1 MKSLTPETRVGLLT
15 LATAAALIYLSV
27 KTAGISFFGG
37 PGEFSFNINFRS
49 VSGVE
54 LRSKVKLSG
63 VEIGYIEDI
72 VLNEDHASIKARLT
86 RKAGIRKNALATI
99 RTSGLLGEKYI
110 EIVQGTKDQPFI
122 KQGETLRRVQEP
134 TDVSDIVNKV
144 GEAIEDV
151 RSVTSSLKN
160 VFGTLE
166 GEKSL
171 KNILKNIDEASANMK
186 AILAENR
193 KSLKITLDN
202 FSVISEAFSKN
213 APTMAA
219 NLEKISSG
227 LREIIERNK
236 DNLTDGIA
244 NIKELTT
251 NFNDMLKENRKN
263 LKITFDN
270 MATASA
276 KIDDVMVSIK
286 KVSGSVEKVTSK
298 IERGEGTIGKLV
310 NDEEVYDNLNKTL
323 SGAGKFIGKA
333 EELRISLGLRGEWQS
348 QMDEGKSFFSLKIEP
363 REDRYYLLELSE
375 DIRRDDDP
383 AITRNT
389 LNSLLYTITM
399 AKRIS
404 DITLRAGLIESSAG
418 AGVDLYMFGDKLM
431 ASVEAFN
438 LTGYDNNTDNAQIKA
453 QLRWNAQKYVYFYLG
468 GDELLNEYYR
478 TFLFGGGIMF
488 DENVLKMAAG
498 MR

>member
-15 LATAAALIYLSV
+15 IATAAALIYLSL

-37 PGEFSFNINFRS
+37 PEAFSFNINFGT
-49 VSGVE
+49 VAGVE

-63 VEIGYIEDI
+63 VEIGYIEGI
-72 VLNEDHASIKARLT
+72 VLEEDHASIKARLT

-110 EIVQGTKDQPFI
+110 EIIQGTKDQPFI
-122 KQGETLRRVQEP
+122 KEGDTLQRSQEP
-134 TDVSDIVNKV
+134 ADISDIINKV
-144 GEAIEDV
+144 GEAIDDV
-151 RSVTSSLKN
+151 RAVTSSLKN
-160 VFGTLE
+160 VFGTMQ

-171 KNILKNIDEASANMK
+171 KNILSNIDEASANMK
-186 AILAENR
+186 NILAENR
-193 KSLKITLDN
+193 ESLKTTLEN
-202 FSVISEAFSKN
+202 FSVISKAFSKN

-219 NLEKISSG
+219 NFEKISSG
-227 LREIIERNK
+227 LKEIIENNK

-244 NIKELTT
+244 NIKELTAS
-251 NFNDMLKENRKN
+251 FNEILKENKEN
-263 LKITFDN
+263 LKITLSN

-276 KIDDVMVSIK
+276 KIDDVMASVKRI
-286 KVSGSVEKVTSK
+286 SGSLETVTGK
-298 IERGEGTIGKLV
+298 IDRGEGTIGKLV

-348 QMDEGKSFFSLKIEP
+348 QMKEGKSYFSLKLEP

-375 DIRRDDDP
+375 DTRRDDNP
-383 AITRNT
+383 GTTRNT

-404 DITLRAGLIESSAG
+404 DVTLRAGLIESSAG
-418 AGVDLYMFGDKLM
+418 AGLDFHMFDDKLM

-438 LTGYDNNTDNAQIKA
+438 LSGYDTNTDSAQIKA
-453 QLRWNAQKYVYFYLG
+453 QLRWNAQKYIFFYLG

-478 TFLFGGGIMF
+478 TFLVGGGIMF
-488 DENVLKMAAG
+488 DENILKMAAG